1 MYYYSFHITD
11 YRAATAHLSN
21 DEDLA
26 YRRLIDMYYDTE
38 QPIPVDTQWV
48 SKRLRV
54 GIDTIQSVLEDMFV
68 LTDDGWRHT
77 RCDEEI
83 QHYHQLAERN
93 RTNGK
98 LGGRPRSKP
107 ENPEVTQNNPDGSQR
122 QPTGKPTNNHK
133 PLTNNQKP
141 ENKQPAFECPS
152 GVLPDVWNDFV
163 KQRKAKKAAITETAL
178 NGIEREAR
186 KANMSLN
193 AALQEICA
201 RGWTGFKAEWVKTD
215 EQKKMT
221 PHAASMKAAGIAI
234 FGNLEEQY
242 EQRAAI
248 DITPTQPATR
258 FLGAEDIRDDA
269 GSLRDTV
276 DEHVEDRSDFI

>member
-1 MYYYSFHITD
+1 MGSDIVESVLKEFFELTEEGYRN
-11 YRAATAHLSN
+11 YRADAEISDYHS
-21 DEDLA
+21 
-26 YRRLIDMYYDTE
+26 YIDK
-38 QPIPVDTQWV
+38 Q
-48 SKRLRV
+48 
-54 GIDTIQSVLEDMFV
+54 
-68 LTDDGWRHT
+68 
-77 RCDEEI
+77 
-83 QHYHQLAERN
+83 RN
-93 RTNGK
+93 NGK
-98 LGGRPRSKP
+98 LGGRPKKS
-107 ENPEVTQNNPDGSQR
+107 S
-122 QPTGKPTNNHK
+122 GKPTANPTKTQAEPKKSLN
-133 PLTNNQKP
+133 
-141 ENKQPAFECPS
+141 NKQQTYPTTIEKNTPAAITCPT
-152 GVLPDVWNDFV
+152 GVLESTWNDFV

-248 DITPTQPATR
+248 DITPAEPATR

>member
-1 MYYYSFHITD
+1 MT
-11 YRAATAHLSN
+11 YRIKGWTKFQHFKDRRPPWVKLYRDLLEDPDWHELDGESAKALVALWLIASE
-21 DEDLA
+21 DEDQSGTLPDS
-26 YRRLIDMYYDTE
+26 RRLAFRLRMTE
-38 QPIPVDTQWV
+38 TKVNQTLAKLSHWLEHDDINTISNGYQHDAPETETETETYKEEKEKKLQKTFSCPVDVHPDTWADFLQ
-48 SKRLRV
+48 LRKV
-54 GIDTIQSVLEDMFV
+54 
-68 LTDDGWRHT
+68 
-77 RCDEEI
+77 
-83 QHYHQLAERN
+83 
-93 RTNGK
+93 
-98 LGGRPRSKP
+98 
-107 ENPEVTQNNPDGSQR
+107 
-122 QPTGKPTNNHK
+122 
-133 PLTNNQKP
+133 
-141 ENKQPAFECPS
+141 
-152 GVLPDVWNDFV
+152 
-163 KQRKAKKAAITETAL
+163 KKAPVTEAAIR
-178 NGIEREAR
+178 GIEREAK
-186 KANMSLN
+186 KAGWGLDK
-193 AALQEICA
+193 ALTECCA